1 MQHFILNSCLLFTN
15 RCKSICLTLY
25 YIRFLDLLYY
35 FNCNLPKLTT
45 ARTMRVFSFSNYP
58 AYFAIIITNMRL
70 LIFLFTF
77 SSLSSIAQK
86 NYVYYTPVNTPPS
99 IKSTYYES
107 LNPQY
112 LAEDLAWLLS
122 CATSQSWKPAPFNN
136 NNKGIILKL
145 NDELLDEN
153 NETGHISISKSTITI
168 SAKYATGLSYA
179 MYSWLQQLGFK
190 FYLPGNNW
198 MVIPKI
204 KNLYQHPLNKTFSP
218 GFQMRLFHASGGIFP
233 VKDIDDSAKNR
244 NTWFAWLRRNRMG
257 CDYLRIDGHRG
268 ELFNQMNKAV
278 IESDS
283 NIIAPIAGKRKYN
296 IEAKL
301 DPTYSKGV
309 TLFTNWLV
317 TQFEKEKQNT
327 ANWLPFKIYQSG
339 DLGDGLNYCHTP
351 ACKAQFSS
359 VSDQA
364 FYIMNIAAK
373 KIKTVDKR
381 AGISTLAYTERADT
395 PTITIQ
401 PNVHVMIVASA
412 FQRITTASELLQ
424 RWAKKTS
431 NISLYDFL
439 NIGVWQYDHP
449 FFNLTDYL
457 SFLQLNKHLNVQGLT
472 METSYSSLAAGIPMY
487 VILQYLADPLHFE
500 QNQLTTL
507 CKDMFGTA
515 APEIEQLFSLWY
527 QSDVHLRTNIDRPTF
542 YPDELATFI
551 SLIKQA
557 EKRNSLTT
565 QQKQRINQ
573 LKPYIAYLCG
583 AYELFQNPKIK
594 EDNEANKEYR
604 QQKAE
609 ELLQLTWS
617 QYDNLTFHNTQ
628 LNELLKKFTS
638 HPEKWDFKKNIS
650 AQINHLST
658 DFANNLF
665 KKYAAQFQSPSSFDF
680 KISPNIWNDI
690 AEQAADS
697 IRIESIDEQAIPSFI
712 YPLMIF
718 TSKPTT
724 ISVSVHIKEKIIKR
738 ADAAPVALTSVE
750 RKDYTFIKTH
760 FVTGEMQDTIFYFNL
775 PAAGNYRLFLGRFQ
789 QAPLQ
794 WTIYSTG
801 ALVYINKKN
810 IIHNAIKL
818 IDETQPK
825 YSNYRLGIYA
835 PKPFEFQE
843 MFPVKNTA
851 IFSSNENKSSVNK
864 FSDNPY
870 RYSLTLHNNREPSII
885 YYENEVMRWPT
896 IIMNTPPYFFFVK

>member
-1 MQHFILNSCLLFTN
+1 
-15 RCKSICLTLY
+15 
-25 YIRFLDLLYY
+25 
-35 FNCNLPKLTT
+35 
-45 ARTMRVFSFSNYP
+45 
-58 AYFAIIITNMRL
+58 MRL
-70 LIFLFTF
+70 LIFILTF

-99 IKSTYYES
+99 IKSTYYEC

-122 CATSQSWKPAPFNN
+122 CATRQSWKPAPFNKN
-136 NNKGIILKL
+136 NIGIILKL
-145 NDELLDEN
+145 NDELQDEN

-204 KNLYQHPLNKTFSP
+204 RNLYQHPLNKTFSP

-244 NTWFAWLRRNRMG
+244 NTWFTWLRRNRMG

-296 IEAKL
+296 VEAKL

-364 FYIMNIAAK
+364 FYVMNIAAK

-381 AGISTLAYTERADT
+381 AGISTLAYTERVDT
-395 PTITIQ
+395 PTFSIL
-401 PNVHVMIVASA
+401 PNIHVMVVPNA

-439 NIGVWQYDHP
+439 NIGVWQYDHL

-472 METSYSSLAAGIPMY
+472 METAYSSFAAGIPMY
-487 VILQYLADPLHFE
+487 VILQYLADPLHVE
-500 QNQLTTL
+500 QNQLNTL

-515 APEIEQLFSLWY
+515 APEMEQLFSLWY

-557 EKRNSLTT
+557 EKRNDLTT
-565 QQKQRINQ
+565 QQKQRIDQ

-594 EDNEANKEYR
+594 EDNEANKKYR

-609 ELLQLTWS
+609 ELLQLSWS
-617 QYDNLTFHNTQ
+617 QYANLTFHNTQ
-628 LNELLKKFTS
+628 LNDLLKKFTS
-638 HPEKWDFKKNIS
+638 HPEKWDFKINIS
-650 AQINHLST
+650 AQINHLPT
-658 DFANNLF
+658 HFAINLF
-665 KKYAAQFQSPSSFDF
+665 NKYAAQFQSPSSFDF
-680 KISPNIWNDI
+680 KINPNIWNDI

-712 YPLMIF
+712 YPLMVF
-718 TSKPTT
+718 ASKPTT
-724 ISVSVHIKEKIIKR
+724 ISVSTHLKEGLAKR
-738 ADAAPVALTSVE
+738 EDTGPVALTSVE

-760 FVTGEMQDTIFYFNL
+760 FATGEMQDTIFYFDL
-775 PAAGNYRLFLGRFQ
+775 PTAGNYRLYLGRFN
-789 QAPLQ
+789 QAPIQ
-794 WTIYSTG
+794 WIISTGG

-810 IIHNAIKL
+810 VIHHAIKL
-818 IDETQPK
+818 IDERQPN

-835 PKPFEFQE
+835 NKQFETIQ
-843 MFPVKNTA
+843 MLPVKNTA
-851 IFSSNENKSSVNK
+851 IWSTRNKTIPFESNNNSSYRNK
-864 FSDNPY
+864 PIIGE
-870 RYSLTLHNNREPSII
+870 HNLPSFL
-885 YYENEVMRWPT
+885 YYQNEVMRWPAIT
-896 IIMNTPPYFFFVK
+896 LNTPPYFFFVK